1 VFAPSVSVSSC
12 ARAATVVM
20 LVLAPAVGQAQRRGP
35 VEAIAAESD
44 QAFEGKRFGDALE
57 AYTKALALTPEDA
70 SLWLG
75 KGLPALML
83 GQSDVAAASLARA
96 VTLKPRMVQAAILL
110 GELQYEGDRVA
121 ERAARASMP
130 GGDAVA
136 EDAVVIETP
145 HVLDTARPRVTVR
158 VYSSTSIAADAQRA
172 SLDVATAIFAAA
184 SIQIVWKICGEVA
197 CETPLSATELAVRMA
212 QLSNGDDRGDHQ
224 LGEALI
230 DPQKRTGVLA
240 TVYVNRTL
248 KLARALKINHQIL
261 LGHTVAHEIGHLL
274 LATNSHAASG
284 LMREFWLRDELR
296 RTRRDDWD
304 FDPFDAAAILERL
317 RQIVRPAWPNEN
329 SGQL

>member
-1 VFAPSVSVSSC
+1 M
-12 ARAATVVM
+12 VVM
-20 LVLAPAVGQAQRRGP
+20 LVLAPAVGQAQRTGP
-35 VEAIAAESD
+35 VDAVAAEAD
-44 QAFEGKRFGDALE
+44 QAFE
-57 AYTKALALTPEDA
+57 AYTKAIALTPEDA
-70 SLWLG
+70 SLWFG

-83 GQSDVAAASLARA
+83 RQSDESLARA
-96 VTLKPRMVQAAILL
+96 VTLKPRMIHAAILL

-121 ERAARASMP
+121 ERAVRASMP

-172 SLDVATAIFAAA
+172 SLDVASAIFAAA
-184 SIQIVWKICGEVA
+184 SIQIVWKICGPVA
-197 CETPLSATELAVRMA
+197 CETPLSTELAVRMV
-212 QLSNGDDRGDHQ
+212 QLSNGDDRGDDQ

-284 LMREFWLRDELR
+284 LMRAFWLRDELR

-317 RQIVRPAWPNEN
+317 RQIVRPPWPNEN